1 MSNYLLP
8 LIFGI
13 VTSSFGI
20 AIPGLINMT
29 AAKVSLNDG
38 RDRALLFVFG
48 ALFVIFCQSLIA
60 VLFAHFIDSHPEV
73 VIIFREVA
81 LAIFI
86 FLTIYFLFLAKKPD
100 PNNKELKSR
109 SKTNRFF
116 YGMLLSSF
124 NFFPI
129 PYYVFVTITLSHYNL
144 FDFQLAPIFSYVAGV
159 LLGSFLVFN
168 YYITHFV
175 KIDAKKDFFVN
186 NINKI
191 IGTITGVVS
200 ILTLINIINYYY

>member
-1 MSNYLLP
+1 MSDFLLP
-8 LIFGI
+8 FIFGI

-29 AAKVSLNDG
+29 AAKVSLHDG
-38 RDRALLFVFG
+38 RDRALLFVLG
-48 ALFVIFCQSLIA
+48 ALLVIFFQSLIA

-73 VIIFREVA
+73 VILFREVA

-86 FLTIYFLFLAKKPD
+86 FLTIYFLFLAKKPN
-100 PNNKELKSR
+100 PNTKELKIR

-116 YGMLLSSF
+116 SGMLLSSL

-129 PYYVFVTITLSHYNL
+129 PYYVFITITLSHYNL
-144 FDFQLAPIFSYVAGV
+144 FDFQKAPIFSYVSGV

-168 YYITHFV
+168 FYITHFM
-175 KIDAKKDFFVN
+175 KIDTKKDFFVN

-200 ILTLINIINYYY
+200 IITLINIINYYY